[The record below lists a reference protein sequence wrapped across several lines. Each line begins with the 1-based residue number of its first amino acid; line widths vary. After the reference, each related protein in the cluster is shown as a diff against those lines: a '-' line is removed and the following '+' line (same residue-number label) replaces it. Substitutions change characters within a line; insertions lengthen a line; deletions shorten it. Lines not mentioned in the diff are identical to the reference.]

1 MSDTIS
7 RIFDGVADVLL
18 TFEDWPQHQSSL
30 ANAERVMA
38 LNRLRAAADALAA
51 GGEAVTVEGA
61 WEALDRSVSSNARF
75 ANDKRVGSAMA
86 TLADLFIEIRDNA
99 TDNAARRAEEP
110 RHDR

>member
-1 MSDTIS
+1 MPHDNALRRAI
-7 RIFDGVADVLL
+7 ADVLL
-18 TFEDWPQHQSSL
+18 TFEDWPQHQSEV

-38 LNRLRAAADALAA
+38 LNHLRAAADALAA

-110 RHDR
+110 RHD